1 MVSRVILKPKFHGQ
15 VGKNASDSVTPAQ
28 IRGAF
33 TVMTLLGVTW
43 VFGPFAINEAK
54 VVVNYIFTI
63 LNSLQGF
70 LIFVFRCC
78 FNPEV
83 RMAWVMLIKTGKF
96 KRRKG
101 PATAYTSD
109 STSSKSE
116 SKLNGSVNDTMKS
129 NVYNSLGKQ
138 RNVLNNDKN
147 LISKN
152 TNMQTKTSKD
162 LHGYFEDPNHRGRD
176 RRSGS
181 SEGTRLYGRNYDNYE
196 RNGYRSNGNR
206 RSSDQ
211 SAPITTIYTG
221 HYNGVK
227 RHSGYMSNQDEFTRL

>member
-1 MVSRVILKPKFHGQ
+1 MVSRVILRPKFKGQ
-15 VGKNASDSVTPAQ
+15 VGKNTSDSLNPAQ

-43 VFGPFAINEAK
+43 VFGPLAINEAK
-54 VVVNYIFTI
+54 LVINYVFTV

-83 RMAWVMLIKTGKF
+83 RMAWLMLIKTGKF

-101 PATAYTSD
+101 QVTAFTSD

-116 SKLNGSVNDTMKS
+116 SKLNGSFADTMKS
-129 NVYNSLGKQ
+129 NMYNSLGKQ

-147 LISKN
+147 LDTKNKNINSKAA
-152 TNMQTKTSKD
+152 KD
-162 LHGYFEDPNHRGRD
+162 LHGYFDGVQRHRG
-176 RRSGS
+176 
-181 SEGTRLYGRNYDNYE
+181 SESRNGHPDNY
-196 RNGYRSNGNR
+196 RNGHREDVHRKNDHNGV
-206 RSSDQ
+206 
-211 SAPITTIYTG
+211 TTIYTG
-221 HYNGVK
+221 KYNGVRK
-227 RHSGYMSNQDEFTRL
+227 LSGCVSDRDEFTRL